1 MADVTATA
9 TRPRLTYE
17 ELCRMPDDGNRY
29 QLVEG
34 EAFMT
39 PSPDF
44 GHQDLI
50 KRLLYAF
57 EDAIQDGSVV
67 AFAPLDVVLSERT
80 ALQPDLLF
88 IREENLGII
97 RRVVHGA
104 PDLVVEV
111 LSPSTAY
118 LDRSLK
124 LEAYARYRVP
134 ECWLI
139 DRETR
144 KIEIYRRD
152 AKEGFYRLAAHLGAG
167 DRATTPLLPGLSVDV
182 AALFSDSGT

>member
-44 GHQDLI
+44 GHQRILA
-50 KRLLYAF
+50 RLYRSF

-97 RRVVHGA
+97 RGVVHGA

-124 LEAYARYRVP
+124 LEAYARYQVP
-134 ECWLI
+134 ECWII
-139 DRETR
+139 DREAR
-144 KIEIYRRD
+144 KIEVYRRD
-152 AKEGFYRLAAHLGAG
+152 PKKGFYRLAAHLGAG
-167 DRATTPLLPGLSVDV
+167 DRATTPLLPGLAIEV
-182 AALFSDSGT
+182 AVLFNDPAT